1 MHVVTLSLAIYFLL
15 IPHQGEK
22 ISSVDS
28 ITVGMK
34 QGISIELVFV
44 APGDFRMGRNVGA
57 VERFA
62 HGISQLGS
70 ALDEGPAHIVRLTK
84 GFYMSRYKITA
95 EQFCTYLNAVDKEQ
109 ARKSITINKR
119 SVIHRNIDGN
129 FEPKKGFEQCAV
141 NTVPWE
147 GAKAYCEW
155 LADVSGWAFR
165 LPTEAEWEFTARGV
179 EGRDTPWL
187 GNIGHPVYD
196 LDKSVDAF
204 PKNSTP
210 EGVVGMINAVGDWVS
225 DFYSES
231 HADEL
236 QVDPIG
242 PPETAFDHAHV
253 LKRCLEFGY
262 QRESD
267 DSVGESGIYG
277 FRVLLEANDNGEPR
291 RVKKK

>member
-1 MHVVTLSLAIYFLL
+1 MHFVTLCLAIYFLL
-15 IPHQGEK
+15 IPRQDEK

-44 APGDFRMGRNVGA
+44 ASGEFTMGRHIGVA
-57 VERFA
+57 EIVIRTVDM
-62 HGISQLGS
+62 LGS

-109 ARKSITINKR
+109 ARKSIAINKR
-119 SVIHRNIDGN
+119 SVIHRNIDGA

-155 LADVSGWAFR
+155 LTGDSGWAFR

-179 EGRDTPWL
+179 GGRHTPWK
-187 GNIGHPVYD
+187 GDIGLPKYDSDKPVN
-196 LDKSVDAF
+196 AF

-210 EGVVGMINAVGDWVS
+210 EGVVGMINSVGDWVS
-225 DFYSES
+225 DFYSKS
-231 HADEL
+231 HANEL
-236 QVDPIG
+236 QIDPIG
-242 PPETAFDHAHV
+242 PPEADFHV
-253 LKRCLEFGY
+253 LKRCLDFAY
-262 QRESD
+262 QREIGGP
-267 DSVGESGIYG
+267 VGTSGISG

-291 RVKKK
+291 RVKQK